1 MKASK
6 SIFLILTI
14 TLSTLLW
21 TSCVDSYMGIEQVKT
36 ELDSPAE
43 LTINRVVPKSGAL
56 EIHFSLPKGD
66 PTISQVVA
74 SYVNDQGNEID
85 FNVSRYS
92 SYILVE
98 GFTGTSEVTVEL
110 YCIDTSG
117 NKSEKVVVKESPLIS
132 PVEIALSTMR
142 VEPAFGGIKVEWD
155 NYNADP
161 FVIHVLSEDTIQ
173 KGISTM
179 VEDLNK
185 AIYSTD
191 STNTFAY
198 VRPYNSVEQKF
209 GFIVSD
215 KWGNRTDTLFSS
227 LTPYKEELID
237 YNHVKGVTY
246 FNPSY
251 KTGVR
256 DYATFGVNPE
266 TGIQNDGVSHSA
278 NFDQQTMFDGI
289 KPGNGY
295 LAYKYMMNL
304 SDPDPANRYL
314 INDVYQTFDLN
325 MDVRLSRVKIFPRT
339 GLSYTYT
346 RSSVKRFRIWGT
358 DDSNSDR
365 WSKFPEGWTL
375 IGEYVGVEPAD
386 RSNLTQEERDY
397 FNNNQ
402 EYTISEGN
410 VNPEAKPTT
419 SFRYMRLQFMEA
431 YVPETTFY
439 TVNEFEMYGDIE
451 KIY

>member
-1 MKASK
+1 MKTNRCK
-6 SIFLILTI
+6 IFILTI
-14 TLSTLLW
+14 TIITLIS

-36 ELDSPAE
+36 EDVNPE
-43 LTINRVVPKSGAL
+43 KITINNVIPKSGAL

-66 PTISQVVA
+66 PTIAQVVA
-74 SYVNDQGNEID
+74 SYINKQGQKME

-92 SYILVE
+92 STILVE
-98 GFTGTSEVTVEL
+98 GFTGTSEVSVEL

-117 NKSEKVVVKESPLIS
+117 NESDKVIVKESPLIS
-132 PVEIALSTMR
+132 PVEIALSTMKI
-142 VEPAFGGIKVEWD
+142 EPAFGGVKVEWE

-161 FVIHVLSEDTIQ
+161 FVIHVLNEDTLQ
-173 KGISTM
+173 KGIVSL

-198 VRPYNSVEQKF
+198 VRPFPSSEQKF

-215 KWGNRTDTLFSS
+215 KWGNRTDTLICS
-227 LTPYKEELID
+227 LTPYREELID
-237 YNHVKGVTY
+237 FKHVKGVTF

-251 KTGVR
+251 NTGVR
-256 DYATFGVNPE
+256 DYGTYGVNPV
-266 TGIQNDGVSHSA
+266 TGIQNDGISHGA

-304 SDPDPANRYL
+304 TDPDPANRYL
-314 INDVYQTFDLN
+314 IHDVYQTFDLN

-339 GLSYTYT
+339 GASYTYT

-358 DDSNSDR
+358 DDSNPDR

-375 IGEYVGVEPAD
+375 IGEYVGPEPAD
-386 RSNLTQEERDY
+386 KDNLTPEEIDY

-410 VNPEAKPTT
+410 VHPDAKPTT
-419 SFRYMRLQFMEA
+419 KIRYMRLQFMEA

-451 KIY
+451 TLY